1 MILEKIANLYP
12 SMKKLKRTQISE
24 ILTQNGLLDKSAD
37 KDGKSITLATANA
50 EQYGI
55 YNVQR
60 TSKYGQTYQV
70 VIYNKTGQK
79 YILTLLKHL

>member
-1 MILEKIANLYP
+1 
-12 SMKKLKRTQISE
+12 MKKLKRTQISE